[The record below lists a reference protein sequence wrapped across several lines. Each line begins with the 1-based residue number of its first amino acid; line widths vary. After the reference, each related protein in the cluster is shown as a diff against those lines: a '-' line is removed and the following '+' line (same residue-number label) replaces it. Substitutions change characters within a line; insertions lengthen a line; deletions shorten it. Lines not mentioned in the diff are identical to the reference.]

1 MAYANKLASGPTLAI
16 GHIKRCVH
24 QGLNMPLA
32 EGLTLERDLIAELFE
47 TEDAT
52 EGITAFAEKRKAT
65 FTGR

>member
-1 MAYANKLASGPTLAI
+1 
-16 GHIKRCVH
+16 
-24 QGLNMPLA
+24 MPLA